1 VLVLPPLK
9 RRREK
14 LAFGILK
21 NVVAMSF
28 SQFMKY
34 TRGFIIVLGMVY
46 ASTMDSIGY
55 IMH

>member
-1 VLVLPPLK
+1 VLVLPPK
-9 RRREK
+9 KRREK